1 MLLDKPEVKQTIH
14 RTRFHVIWKPETI
27 SKAKLLTQF
36 LLFLKIYAN
45 PTRRLGA
52 QFSQSIQLLYS
63 SQTYQL
69 NIINIKAL
77 MIC

>member
-14 RTRFHVIWKPETI
+14 RTRFNVIWKPETI
-27 SKAKLLTQF
+27 SKAKLLTRF
-36 LLFLKIYAN
+36 LLFLKIHAN

-69 NIINIKAL
+69 NIINIKVL